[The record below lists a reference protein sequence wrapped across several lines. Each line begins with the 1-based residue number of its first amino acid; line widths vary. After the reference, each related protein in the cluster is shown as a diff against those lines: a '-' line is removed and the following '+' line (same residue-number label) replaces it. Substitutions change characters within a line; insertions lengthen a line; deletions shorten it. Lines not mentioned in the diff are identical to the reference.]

1 MATLPNKKE
10 RQGLLRRYLSSLSFP
25 KLFLLLGGLFALD
38 LFIPDPIPFM
48 DEAVLGILT
57 VMVGMLR
64 GRAKTKE
71 THATSVPGEPRAKRP
86 QLGD

>member
-10 RQGLLRRYLSSLSFP
+10 RQGLLRRYLSGLSFP
-25 KLFLLLGGLFALD
+25 KLFLLLGGLFVVD
-38 LFIPDPIPFM
+38 LFIPDPIPFL

-64 GRAKTKE
+64 DRSQSSKTNGTNE
-71 THATSVPGEPRAKRP
+71 SRAKRT

>member
-1 MATLPNKKE
+1 MPTLPNKKE
-10 RQGLLRRYLSSLSFP
+10 RQGLLRGYLSSLSFP

-57 VMVGMLR
+57 VMAGMLR
-64 GRAKTKE
+64 NRSKTQ
-71 THATSVPGEPRAKRP
+71 ATDAPRESRAKRP